1 MALRYNMAC
10 FKTSQCIMSTFFILP
25 DGDEQSNDGFSCWST
40 HACLYGHQLV
50 DEGAKITVMDACVGH
65 RIMVCT
71 RQGMV
76 YTDAP
81 ARRTACTAPFTP
93 YSFGCM
99 YLPEDYTGM
108 HCEALMKKSLSA
120 LLPFT
125 QMESSNINVND
136 TSKQSRSSI
145 KSKKLSQAPAIS
157 ETEIPPRPQRRCKTH
172 GQVSEALIRKRRLA
186 ANAREKRRMDGL
198 NNAFDRLR
206 SVLPQLKDKEKFSK
220 YESLQMAQT
229 YITTL
234 REMLT

>member
-50 DEGAKITVMDACVGH
+50 DEGAKITVMDACVGY
-65 RIMVCT
+65 RTMVCT

-108 HCEALMKKSLSA
+108 HCEARQFCESLGSQFA
-120 LLPFT
+120 SPATHEDVKAMTAYFT
-125 QMESSNINVND
+125 QLYEGSRMIHLGLRLLGGTWRWPSNLRDPGSFGTGDWHKTQPDPSAIACNNEPQQQWRVTTNHNSNDVQQTTAAMTCKNKHSSNDV
-136 TSKQSRSSI
+136 Q
-145 KSKKLSQAPAIS
+145 Q
-157 ETEIPPRPQRRCKTH
+157 
-172 GQVSEALIRKRRLA
+172 
-186 ANAREKRRMDGL
+186 
-198 NNAFDRLR
+198 
-206 SVLPQLKDKEKFSK
+206 
-220 YESLQMAQT
+220 QT
-229 YITTL
+229 QQQ
-234 REMLT
+234 